1 MVACLIH
8 NSKVGGSN
16 PGGGA
21 TNFPKIVVICEE
33 GGRLELK
40 DEREKLRGSSVKNER
55 AIQCF

>member
-8 NSKVGGSN
+8 NPKVGGSN

-40 DEREKLRGSSVKNER
+40 DEKKKLRGSSGKNER
-55 AIQCF
+55 EGN